1 MSMLNG
7 NSVNINGNE
16 NVSSTLPGT
25 PLTRK
30 KSQITDFFST
40 SNLAG
45 LLGWFA
51 VGGLKMDLNNSHSI
65 HPSILFLFHSAG
77 VHSTFRA
84 GLGNILS
91 YLIFCISECNTVP
104 FKFHVRVI
112 LSIQI
117 NDISYQ
123 NNTFYCHIRL
133 IIFPIRGFSSR
144 FRGGRSSL
152 PCVFR
157 LQPSAE
163 NEIKYL

>member
-40 SNLAG
+40 SNLAD

-84 GLGNILS
+84 GLGIILS

-112 LSIQI
+112 LSIV
-117 NDISYQ
+117 ISD
-123 NNTFYCHIRL
+123 
-133 IIFPIRGFSSR
+133 
-144 FRGGRSSL
+144 
-152 PCVFR
+152 
-157 LQPSAE
+157 
-163 NEIKYL
+163 